1 MVSKKELQTAYGL
14 AIVLFIVSVVSYV
27 AFPAKTPDRPVRLMF
42 HSIAGN
48 VLFDHKTHTSPFG
61 YGLSCRDCHHTLEE
75 GETEATAC
83 IECHERESDDPDV
96 PKRSDAFHTQCTRC
110 HKEIGAG
117 PQEGPDGCVSCH
129 VR

>member
-14 AIVLFIVSVVSYV
+14 AIVLFIVGVVSYA
-27 AFPAKTPDRPVRLMF
+27 AFPAKTPEQPVRLMF

-75 GETEATAC
+75 GETEASAC
-83 IECHERESDDPDV
+83 IQCHESESDDPDV
-96 PKRSDAFHTQCTRC
+96 PKRGDAFHKQCIDC
-110 HKEIGAG
+110 HKQFGAG
-117 PQEGPDGCVSCH
+117 PQECASCH
-129 VR
+129 VL